1 MPLNNVLI
9 DTSMDD
15 IVRGLLKQAIAL
27 AGGTQDKLALAGGFS
42 QNAISHALKVG
53 RVTPKLARAIER
65 ATRGKVPAEKLCP
78 LLCGDRERSGSMTDA
93 ASRRWQLEE
102 FFAWQERQLERYE
115 LVDGFPI
122 RMMAGAKN
130 VHDDIVVNVLA
141 ELRNQLRGGGGRP
154 FTSDGSVETKPG
166 QIRRPDIGVDCG
178 RRDPNATKAASPRVV
193 VEVLSP
199 TTRDFDTI
207 GKRDEYKLID
217 SLANIVVI
225 EPNAPEVIVWAR
237 GDDRSWR
244 KAIRQ
249 GLDQEIDMPEI
260 GATLTLAE
268 IYDGVEFPA
277 RPRLAAEETASMPE
291 SEPKNG

>member
-1 MPLNNVLI
+1 MTLLH
-9 DTSMDD
+9 
-15 IVRGLLKQAIAL
+15 GLLKQAIAL

-65 ATRGKVPAEKLCP
+65 ATSGKVPAEKLCP
-78 LLCGDRERSGSMTDA
+78 LLCGDRERNGMMADA

-102 FFAWQERQLERYE
+102 FFAWQERQPERYE

-122 RMMAGAKN
+122 RMIAGARN

-141 ELRNQLRGGGGRP
+141 ELRNQLRGGGCRP

-178 RRDPNATKAASPRVV
+178 RRDPHATKATCPRVV

-207 GKRDEYKLID
+207 GRLEEYKFVD
-217 SLANIVVI
+217 SLDRILVI

-237 GDDRSWR
+237 GADRSWR
-244 KAIRQ
+244 RAIRQ
-249 GLDQEIDMPEI
+249 GPDQEIDMPEI
-260 GATLTLAE
+260 GVTLALAE

-277 RPRLAAEETASMPE
+277 RPRLAVEEPSAPE
-291 SEPKNG
+291 SHTKRG